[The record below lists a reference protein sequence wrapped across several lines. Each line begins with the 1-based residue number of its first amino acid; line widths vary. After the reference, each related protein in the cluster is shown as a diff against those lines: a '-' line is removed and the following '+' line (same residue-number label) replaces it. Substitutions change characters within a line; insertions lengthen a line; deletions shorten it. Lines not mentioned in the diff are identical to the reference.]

1 MKGSSEEEELLIEKT
16 PRIQRIMNR
25 PNIFFSKSKISLKIV
40 ISILLLTFFCF
51 TFFLKNNTQNSKH
64 QRLNCIST
72 EEDPEKLEEA
82 LKHIMIRCYGI
93 YTLIGSKPITQFS
106 VLDPGILDFSKMSDD
121 QIREIYDQCSDKV
134 KELTTFEEFKE
145 PVSLQYDQEELW
157 NFWYKR
163 WKNYTGEKYLFY
175 EIDDYIELN
184 GEKKRSLEGVFV
196 NVLETA
202 YLLKKYYED
211 FKKVVGRDFDPLEV
225 VYELPNRNESEF
237 WRKIKGDFF
246 SGLLFGFGEK
256 NAYLFQLRSQKR
268 IPFHGN
274 LLFLDVEEVRKKDKS
289 INKKELTINDLC
301 IPDYVSFSPT
311 DPIRLR
317 YKQERDE
324 ILKIYSKKNFL
335 KKTLRYLDSE
345 SFLPEVI
352 NISDIEK

>member
-1 MKGSSEEEELLIEKT
+1 VIEKR
-16 PRIQRIMNR
+16 PKRQKIMNL
-25 PNIFFSKSKISLKIV
+25 PNIFSSSLKSKIYLIA
-40 ISILLLTFFCF
+40 IILILIFICF
-51 TFFLKNNTQNSKH
+51 LYKSFHLENGYNQNTRVAQ
-64 QRLNCIST
+64 I
-72 EEDPEKLEEA
+72 EEKELQKLEEA

-106 VLDPGILDFSKMSDD
+106 VLDPGILDFSKMSED

-145 PVSLQYDQEELW
+145 PVFLHYDQEELW
-157 NFWYKR
+157 NFWYER
-163 WKNYTGEKYLFY
+163 WKNYTGAKYLFY
-175 EIDDYIELN
+175 EIDNYIELN
-184 GEKKRSLEGVFV
+184 GEKKRILEGVFV

-202 YLLKKYYED
+202 YILKRYYSA
-211 FKKVVGRDFDPLEV
+211 FKDAFGRDFDPLEV

-256 NAYLFQLRSQKR
+256 NAFLFQLREEDR

-274 LLFLDVEEVRKKDKS
+274 LLFLDVEEERKKSKS
-289 INKKELTINDLC
+289 MNKKELSINDLC

-317 YKQERDE
+317 YKQEREE

-335 KKTLRYLDSE
+335 KKTLRYLNSE
-345 SFLPEVI
+345 SFQHDVI
-352 NISDIEK
+352 KISDIEN